1 MEKGVRLAQPSN
13 LAAKQLSIHE
23 LKAAGIHLLLSSTGL
38 ITSPEPTLITQKIP
52 TIFFSVVVR

>member
-1 MEKGVRLAQPSN
+1 MEKGVRLAQSSN

-23 LKAAGIHLLLSSTGL
+23 LKAAGIHLLLSSTRL
-38 ITSPEPTLITQKIP
+38 ITSPKPTLITQKIP